1 MAAVRTALREFALRN
16 EVYAG
21 ASVDAFIPDVNG
33 NPTAA
38 RATLYRATTGLDAL
52 PNPQTLD
59 GEGKFQQPVYF
70 DVPVVLSISSA
81 FAGSHNT
88 GVIRPSLSD
97 ADVIAAQAAASAAA
111 ASAAAAATAAAT
123 ADAALQQASAT
134 WPTYWRHPNLVT
146 ATF

>member
-21 ASVDAFIPDVNG
+21 SRVTAYVPDANG
-33 NPTAA
+33 NPTAVLV
-38 RATLYRATTGLDAL
+38 TLYRAQTGGDTL
-52 PNPQTLD
+52 PNPQDLD
-59 GEGKFQQPVYF
+59 GDGKFQQPVYF
-70 DVPVVLSISSA
+70 DAPLVMSVSSA

-97 ADVIAAQAAASAAA
+97 SDVLAAQAAAAAAAGSAASAAASAAA
-111 ASAAAAATAAAT
+111 

-134 WPTYWRHPNLVT
+134 WPTYWRHSALVT
-146 ATF
+146 LAS